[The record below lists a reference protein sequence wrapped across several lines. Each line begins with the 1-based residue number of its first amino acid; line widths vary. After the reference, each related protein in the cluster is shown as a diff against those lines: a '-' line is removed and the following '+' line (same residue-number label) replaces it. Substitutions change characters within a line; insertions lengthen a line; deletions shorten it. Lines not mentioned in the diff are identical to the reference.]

1 MKLILLFFTI
11 FLFLGCSSK
20 EVLKS
25 GSYTILF
32 KTNSFKFY
40 DSGFINQNKKSISVK
55 IFGVGTP
62 ILDMNIYKKSIC
74 LNGNCFKK
82 EVFNNNYL
90 SEFYPKDIMQ
100 NIISAQ
106 PIFNSQNLTKEKEK
120 NNFSQK
126 ISQKE
131 NFNIVYRVD
140 DNQIYFKDRVNKILI
155 KIKRIF

>member
-1 MKLILLFFTI
+1 MKLISLFFAI

-40 DSGFINQNKKSISVK
+40 DSGFINQNKKSISIK
-55 IFGVGTP
+55 IFGLGTP

-90 SEFYPKDIMQ
+90 SKFYPKEIMR
-100 NIISAQ
+100 NIMLAQ
-106 PIFNSQNLTKEKEK
+106 PIFNSQNLTKEK
-120 NNFSQK
+120 NNFSQEIFQEDK
-126 ISQKE
+126 
-131 NFNIVYRVD
+131 FNIVYRVD
-140 DNQIYFKDRVNKILI
+140 KNKIYFKDRLNKILI